1 MSLTDLVHSNVG
13 LEVEVLAEKALDE
26 LPRPELIALIGEL
39 VVHERRRV
47 CAAREREMWRE
58 LISQSREPGPI
69 AKSDRAGSSGV
80 KGLLVQ
86 RFALGDGTSVEW
98 GAATVDQHET
108 RIAMLQRMR
117 DGIDLTI
124 DRHRS
129 AIEAIHEAGVTCLAD
144 LQSSE
149 VAA

>member
-1 MSLTDLVHSNVG
+1 MTFADLVHANAG
-13 LEVEVLAEKALDE
+13 LDVEVLAEKALDE
-26 LPRPELIALIGEL
+26 LPRTELVVLLGEL
-39 VVHERRRV
+39 VRHERRRV
-47 CAAREREMWRE
+47 CAARERDLWRE
-58 LISQSREPGPI
+58 LISHSREPGPI
-69 AKSDRAGSSGV
+69 AKSDRPVSSGV

-108 RIAMLQRMR
+108 RIAMLRRMR

-129 AIEAIHEAGVTCLAD
+129 AIEAINEAGVSCLAD
-144 LQSSE
+144 LQASE